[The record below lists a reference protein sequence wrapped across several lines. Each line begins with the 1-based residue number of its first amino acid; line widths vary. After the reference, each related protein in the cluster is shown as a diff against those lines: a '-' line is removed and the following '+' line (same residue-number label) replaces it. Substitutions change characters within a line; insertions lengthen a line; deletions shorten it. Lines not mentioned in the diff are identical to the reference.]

1 MKQIGESVFDVL
13 YLIFAIG
20 IGVWIIIRKRNKKE
34 LLMGISAVVLGLGD
48 AFHLVPRVIGY
59 YSDADLSFYLGTG
72 KLITSVTMTVFY
84 VLLYHIYLLIDGVEE
99 RYGRS
104 IAVYA
109 LALVRVL
116 LCMAPDN
123 NWFNNQSPL
132 SWAIYR
138 NIPFTALGVIV
149 IICWFSVRAVKPFE
163 RMWLYMT
170 LSFAFYIPVA
180 ALAQAVPLL
189 GMLMIPKTVCYA
201 LILVCFVR
209 SIKNRQTDPLTDQT

>member
-20 IGVWIIIRKRNKKE
+20 IGVWIIIRKRNKEE

-72 KLITSVTMTVFY
+72 KLITSVTITVFY

-116 LCMAPDN
+116 LCMAPNN

-149 IICWFSVRAVKPFE
+149 IICWFLVRAVKPFE

>member
-13 YLIFAIG
+13 YLLFAIG
-20 IGVWIIIRKRNKKE
+20 IGVWIIIRKKNKKE

-84 VLLYHIYLLIDGVEE
+84 VLLYHIYLLINGVEE

-149 IICWFSVRAVKPFE
+149 IICWFSVRAVRPFS